1 MNQTGNRT
9 PDQGPAVTRTTL
21 YRGAKFDFERVE
33 YPGQGGKMLERQ
45 VIRHPGAVVILP
57 ILQEQGNETRVVLI
71 RNNRIPAGTNLLELP
86 AGTREPG
93 EPPELTAGREL
104 IEETG
109 YRAKS
114 LTLLGSYYTSPGLSD
129 EQMWAYVA
137 TGLEA
142 TTQDLEDDERIT
154 VEVLGTSKLA
164 GIIDRGE
171 LQDAK
176 SMLTILWAVR
186 KGLLDGV

>member
-9 PDQGPAVTRTTL
+9 PDQGPAVSRTTL

-57 ILQEQGNETRVVLI
+57 ILQESGNETRVVLI

-104 IEETG
+104 TEETG

-114 LTLLGSYYTSPGLSD
+114 LTLLGCYYTSPGLSD

-137 TGLEA
+137 TGLEV
-142 TTQDLEDDERIT
+142 TSQDLEDDERIT
-154 VEVLGTSKLA
+154 VEVLGVSKLA

>member
-1 MNQTGNRT
+1 
-9 PDQGPAVTRTTL
+9 
-21 YRGAKFDFERVE
+21 
-33 YPGQGGKMLERQ
+33 MLERQ